1 MAKTKPDQVPVPE
14 RVAEELESSV
24 EPVSEQPVTSDVA
37 YSAFTGPQ
45 KKAIVLSAALGAVFS
60 PMSTT
65 IYLPALNE
73 IAGDLHVSISKINL
87 TVTTFLILQG
97 LAPMMI
103 AGFSDGAGRR
113 PAYIYCFIVYIA
125 ANIGLALQRNFAALL
140 VLRCLQSA
148 GSSGTVALCNGVV
161 ADLVTSADRGMY
173 VGYTSVASILGPIAG
188 PIIGGVIAQY
198 LGWWWIFWFLT
209 ISSAT
214 YFVFFF
220 LFLPETCRKVVGDG
234 SIPPPKLNQSLTGII
249 RERRRIKAG
258 IIVDAAQQ
266 EAVRKNYRLK
276 FPNPLS
282 TLVIAGD
289 KESGLILFCSG
300 LLFAILYATT
310 TGIPYLF
317 GKIYGFDELQLGLV
331 YIPFGAGSVVSALS
345 TGKAIDWNYRR
356 HAKKNGFPLTKNR
369 HQDLTNFPIEKARL
383 EVALPLLYIGNIG
396 SIAYG
401 WTLDYRT
408 NLAGPLILLF
418 VFGYGSMAAFQVM
431 QILMVDINP
440 GNAASATAANN
451 LFRCLLGAG
460 STAVVVP
467 MIDKMGVGWAYTF
480 ASLVWIAL
488 SPSLWLLMKYG
499 PGWRKDKKEKEH
511 RKEKA
516 KGEKAGTKEAKSDL
530 DVMQVGQIHESPVV
544 DEQVQ
549 EEKVAETHV
558 PEAEEQTQLDFIAAS
573 HIAPA
578 AEPNKV
584 N

>member
-1 MAKTKPDQVPVPE
+1 
-14 RVAEELESSV
+14 
-24 EPVSEQPVTSDVA
+24 
-37 YSAFTGPQ
+37 
-45 KKAIVLSAALGAVFS
+45 
-60 PMSTT
+60 
-65 IYLPALNE
+65 
-73 IAGDLHVSISKINL
+73 
-87 TVTTFLILQG
+87 
-97 LAPMMI
+97 MMI

-125 ANIGLALQRNFAALL
+125 ANVGLALQRKYAALL

-161 ADLVTSADRGMY
+161 ADLVTSAERGIY
-173 VGYTSVASILGPIAG
+173 VGYTSVTSILSPIVG

-198 LGWWWIFWFLT
+198 LGWWWIFWILT
-209 ISSAT
+209 ILSAT
-214 YFVFFF
+214 YFVFFL

-249 RERRRIKAG
+249 REKRRKKAG
-258 IIVDAAQQ
+258 IIVDATQQ
-266 EAVRKNYRLK
+266 EVVRKNYRLR

-282 TLVIAGD
+282 TLFIAGD

-300 LLFAILYATT
+300 LLVAILYATT
-310 TGIPYLF
+310 TAIPYLF
-317 GKIYGFDELQLGLV
+317 GKIYGFDELRLGLV
-331 YIPFGAGSVVSALS
+331 YIPFGAGSLISALS
-345 TGKAIDWNYRR
+345 TGKAVDWNYRR
-356 HAKKNGFPLTKNR
+356 HAKKNGFPLTRNR
-369 HQDLTNFPIEKARL
+369 HQDLTDFPIEKARL

-401 WTLDYRT
+401 WTLAYET

-467 MIDKMGVGWAYTF
+467 MIDRMGIGWAYTF

-488 SPSLWLLMKYG
+488 SPSLWLLMRYG
-499 PGWRKDKKEKEH
+499 PRWRKKKKEKED
-511 RKEKA
+511 RREKA
-516 KGEKAGTKEAKSDL
+516 KAQRAGMEEANATASVTQAGELQEA
-530 DVMQVGQIHESPVV
+530 VEVEEPV
-544 DEQVQ
+544 
-549 EEKVAETHV
+549 EEAKVAEAPA
-558 PEAEEQTQLDFIAAS
+558 PEADEQARTDDVAAQDGFL
-573 HIAPA
+573 A
-578 AEPNKV
+578 AKTEKAN
-584 N
+584 

>member
-1 MAKTKPDQVPVPE
+1 
-14 RVAEELESSV
+14 
-24 EPVSEQPVTSDVA
+24 
-37 YSAFTGPQ
+37 
-45 KKAIVLSAALGAVFS
+45 
-60 PMSTT
+60 
-65 IYLPALNE
+65 
-73 IAGDLHVSISKINL
+73 
-87 TVTTFLILQG
+87 
-97 LAPMMI
+97 MMV

-113 PAYIYCFIVYIA
+113 PGYIYCFIVYIA
-125 ANIGLALQRNFAALL
+125 SNIGLALQRNYAALL

-161 ADLVTSADRGMY
+161 ADVVTSAERGIY
-173 VGYTSVASILGPIAG
+173 IGYSSAASVIGPIVGPILGGI
-188 PIIGGVIAQY
+188 IAQY
-198 LGWWWIFWFLT
+198 LGWSWIFWVLT
-209 ISSAT
+209 IWSAI
-214 YFVFFF
+214 YFVLFL

-234 SIPPPKLNQSLTGII
+234 SIPPPRLNQSLTGII

-258 IIVDAAQQ
+258 IIVDATQQ
-266 EAVRKNYRLK
+266 EAVRKNYRLR

-289 KESGLILFCSG
+289 KESALILFCGG
-300 LLFAILYATT
+300 LLVAIMYATT

-331 YIPFGAGSVVSALS
+331 YIPFGAGSLISALS
-345 TGKAIDWNYRR
+345 TGKAVDWNYRR
-356 HAKKNGFPLTKNR
+356 YAKKLDLPLTKNR

-383 EVALPLLYIGNIG
+383 EVALPLLFIGNVG

-401 WTLDYRT
+401 WTLEYQT

-418 VFGYGSMAAFQVM
+418 VFGYGTLAGFQVM
-431 QILMVDINP
+431 QILMVDLNP

-499 PGWRKDKKEKEH
+499 PGWRKDKKEREEVKV
-511 RKEKA
+511 KAKAEKA
-516 KGEKAGTKEAKSDL
+516 RLEGAKPDQGVTQDSRAVED
-530 DVMQVGQIHESPVV
+530 
-544 DEQVQ
+544 QVQ
-549 EEKVAETHV
+549 LQDDKLATKHAL
-558 PEAEEQTQLDFIAAS
+558 EAEEQAKMDILAANDT
-573 HIAPA
+573 APPA
-578 AEPNKV
+578 DPDRIG
-584 N
+584 

>member
-1 MAKTKPDQVPVPE
+1 MAQTEPRQLPASEHAPGSE
-14 RVAEELESSV
+14 PNAEPL
-24 EPVSEQPVTSDVA
+24 SEQPVASDVA
-37 YSAFTGPQ
+37 YSVFTVPQ

-65 IYLPALNE
+65 IYLPALNQ

-125 ANIGLALQRNFAALL
+125 ANVGLALQRNYAALL

-161 ADLVTSADRGMY
+161 ADLVTSAERGIY
-173 VGYTSVASILGPIAG
+173 VGYTSVTSILGPIVG
-188 PIIGGVIAQY
+188 PIIGGLIAQY

-234 SIPPPKLNQSLTGII
+234 SIPPPRLNQSVTGII
-249 RERRRIKAG
+249 RERRRNKAG
-258 IIVDAAQQ
+258 ITVDAAQQ
-266 EAVRKNYRLK
+266 ENVRKNYRLR

-282 TLVIAGD
+282 TLFIAGD

-300 LLFAILYATT
+300 LLVAILYATT

-331 YIPFGAGSVVSALS
+331 YIPFGAGSLISALS

-369 HQDLTNFPIEKARL
+369 HQDLTDFPIEKARL
-383 EVALPLLYIGNIG
+383 EVALPLLYLGNIG

-401 WTLDYRT
+401 WTLAYET

-467 MIDKMGVGWAYTF
+467 MIDRMGVGWAYTF

-488 SPSLWLLMKYG
+488 SPSLWLLMRYG
-499 PGWRKDKKEKEH
+499 PGWRKEKKEKED

-516 KGEKAGTKEAKSDL
+516 KAKNVGTKEAKA
-530 DVMQVGQIHESPVV
+530 DVSVMPVGEIHETHEAE
-544 DEQVQ
+544 EQVQ
-549 EEKVAETHV
+549 EEKVAVAHP
-558 PEAEEQTQLDFIAAS
+558 PEAEEQVNLDVVAAS
-573 HIAPA
+573 DVLPA
-578 AEPNKV
+578 AEPDKV
-584 N
+584 D

>member
-1 MAKTKPDQVPVPE
+1 
-14 RVAEELESSV
+14 
-24 EPVSEQPVTSDVA
+24 
-37 YSAFTGPQ
+37 
-45 KKAIVLSAALGAVFS
+45 
-60 PMSTT
+60 
-65 IYLPALNE
+65 
-73 IAGDLHVSISKINL
+73 
-87 TVTTFLILQG
+87 
-97 LAPMMI
+97 MMI

-125 ANIGLALQRNFAALL
+125 ANIGLALQRNYAALL

-161 ADLVTSADRGMY
+161 ADLITSAERGIY
-173 VGYTSVASILGPIAG
+173 VGYTSVASILGPIVG
-188 PIIGGVIAQY
+188 PILGGVIAQY
-198 LGWWWIFWFLT
+198 LGWPWIFWLLT
-209 ISSAT
+209 ILSAI
-214 YFVFFF
+214 YFMLFF

-249 RERRRIKAG
+249 REKRRIKAG
-258 IIVDAAQQ
+258 ITVDTAQQ
-266 EAVRKNYRLK
+266 EAVRKNYRLR

-300 LLFAILYATT
+300 LLVAILYATT

-331 YIPFGAGSVVSALS
+331 YIPFGAGSLISAVT

-356 HAKKNGFPLTKNR
+356 YAKRHGFPLTKNR

-383 EVALPLLYIGNIG
+383 EIALPLLYIGNIG

-401 WTLDYRT
+401 WTLNYRT

-467 MIDKMGVGWAYTF
+467 MIDKMGIGWAYTF

-499 PGWRKDKKEKEH
+499 PGWRKQKKEREN
-511 RKEKA
+511 RKDKA
-516 KGEKAGTKEAKSDL
+516 KVVKAGIEGGKPDL
-530 DVMQVGQIHESPVV
+530 GVTQESRVV
-544 DEQVQ
+544 EEQVQ
-549 EEKVAETHV
+549 EEKVATEDA
-558 PEAEEQTQLDFIAAS
+558 PEAEEQAKMGIVAAS
-573 HIAPA
+573 DTAPA
-578 AEPNKV
+578 TEPNKV
-584 N
+584 S

>member
-1 MAKTKPDQVPVPE
+1 MV
-14 RVAEELESSV
+14 
-24 EPVSEQPVTSDVA
+24 
-37 YSAFTGPQ
+37 
-45 KKAIVLSAALGAVFS
+45 
-60 PMSTT
+60 
-65 IYLPALNE
+65 
-73 IAGDLHVSISKINL
+73 
-87 TVTTFLILQG
+87 
-97 LAPMMI
+97 

-113 PAYIYCFIVYIA
+113 PVYIYCFIVYIA
-125 ANIGLALQRNFAALL
+125 SNIGLALQRNYAALL

-161 ADLVTSADRGMY
+161 ADLVTSAERGIY
-173 VGYTSVASILGPIAG
+173 IGYSSVASILGPIVG
-188 PIIGGVIAQY
+188 PILGGVIAQY
-198 LGWWWIFWFLT
+198 LGWPWIFWVLT
-209 ISSAT
+209 ILSAT
-214 YFVFFF
+214 YFVLFF

-258 IIVDAAQQ
+258 VIVDTAQQ

-276 FPNPLS
+276 FPNPIA
-282 TLVIAGD
+282 TLVIAVD

-300 LLFAILYATT
+300 LLVAIMYATT

-317 GKIYGFDELQLGLV
+317 GKIYDFDELQLGLV
-331 YIPFGAGSVVSALS
+331 YIPFGAGSLISALS

-356 HAKKNGFPLTKNR
+356 YAKKHGLPLTKNR

-383 EVALPLLYIGNIG
+383 EVALPLLYLGNVG

-440 GNAASATAANN
+440 GNAAAATAANN

-467 MIDKMGVGWAYTF
+467 MINKMGVGWAYTF

-499 PGWRKDKKEKEH
+499 PGWRKNKKDREDV
-511 RKEKA
+511 KEKA
-516 KGEKAGTKEAKSDL
+516 KAEKAGIDGANPELGVT
-530 DVMQVGQIHESPVV
+530 QESRAVEGPM
-544 DEQVQ
+544 QVQ
-549 EEKVAETHV
+549 EEKLVTEHA
-558 PEAEEQTQLDFIAAS
+558 PDPEEQANMDTEAAS
-573 HIAPA
+573 VTAPP

-584 N
+584 S

>member
-1 MAKTKPDQVPVPE
+1 
-14 RVAEELESSV
+14 
-24 EPVSEQPVTSDVA
+24 
-37 YSAFTGPQ
+37 
-45 KKAIVLSAALGAVFS
+45 
-60 PMSTT
+60 
-65 IYLPALNE
+65 
-73 IAGDLHVSISKINL
+73 
-87 TVTTFLILQG
+87 
-97 LAPMMI
+97 MMI
-103 AGFSDGAGRR
+103 AGFSDLTGRR

-125 ANIGLALQRNFAALL
+125 ANIGLALQRNYAALL

-161 ADLVTSADRGMY
+161 ADLVTSAERGIY
-173 VGYTSVASILGPIAG
+173 VGYTSVPAILGPVVG

-209 ISSAT
+209 ICSVT
-214 YFVFFF
+214 YFLLFF

-258 IIVDAAQQ
+258 IAVDAAQQ
-266 EAVRKNYRLK
+266 ATVRKNYRLK

-300 LLFAILYATT
+300 LLVAILYATT

-317 GKIYGFDELQLGLV
+317 GKIYNFDELQLGLV
-331 YIPFGAGSVVSALS
+331 YIPFGAGNLISAFS

-356 HAKKNGFPLTKNR
+356 HAKRNGFPLTKNR
-369 HQDLTNFPIEKARL
+369 HQDLTNFPIERARL

-401 WTLDYRT
+401 WTLNYRT

-431 QILMVDINP
+431 QILIIDINP
-440 GNAASATAANN
+440 GNAASSTAANN

-460 STAVVVP
+460 STAVVIP
-467 MIDKMGVGWAYTF
+467 MIDRMGVGWAYTF

-499 PGWRKDKKEKEH
+499 PGWRREKKEKEE

-516 KGEKAGTKEAKSDL
+516 DAEKAEVKEAKP
-530 DVMQVGQIHESPVV
+530 DVMQAGEPHESSAVE
-544 DEQVQ
+544 EQVQ
-549 EEKVAETHV
+549 EEKVTAHA
-558 PEAEEQTQLDFIAAS
+558 PGTQD
-573 HIAPA
+573 
-578 AEPNKV
+578 
-584 N
+584 